1 MFYAGK
7 LLCAEL
13 YDDSAYPYT
22 NVKAVW
28 EANKGKHAG
37 KCVVVNA
44 HWHDPGPKY
53 IGNYKINGHTLSE
66 QYPGMAIS
74 GMVPVT
80 FSPFAYAVLPMS
92 MSPAVAVASIVS
104 GPVVMSRILSAK
116 SLAFIGAALPS
127 LFLIALAMAVRFS
140 DCTLIAH
147 RPFRL
152 YVCYQPQVESFMI
165 ATNQSPQLWCRRL
178 LGRPLS
184 AHV

>member
-1 MFYAGK
+1 MEE
-7 LLCAEL
+7 LLPA
-13 YDDSAYPYT
+13 DKYPL
-22 NVKAVW
+22 V
-28 EANKGKHAG
+28 G
-37 KCVVVNA
+37 
-44 HWHDPGPKY
+44 
-53 IGNYKINGHTLSE
+53 TLLVEVIS
-66 QYPGMAIS
+66 PLLATDMLGVGMAIS

-165 ATNQSPQLWCRRL
+165 ETNQSPQLWCRRL

>member
-1 MFYAGK
+1 MEE
-7 LLCAEL
+7 LLPA
-13 YDDSAYPYT
+13 DKYPL
-22 NVKAVW
+22 V
-28 EANKGKHAG
+28 G
-37 KCVVVNA
+37 
-44 HWHDPGPKY
+44 
-53 IGNYKINGHTLSE
+53 TLLVEVIS
-66 QYPGMAIS
+66 PLLATDILGVGMAIS

-80 FSPFAYAVLPMS
+80 FSPFAYAVFPES

-104 GPVVMSRILSAK
+104 GSVVISRILSAK

-127 LFLIALAMAVRFS
+127 LFLIALAMAARFS

-165 ATNQSPQLWCRRL
+165 ETNQSPQLWCRRL

>member
-1 MFYAGK
+1 MEE
-7 LLCAEL
+7 LLPA
-13 YDDSAYPYT
+13 D
-22 NVKAVW
+22 
-28 EANKGKHAG
+28 
-37 KCVVVNA
+37 KCPLV
-44 HWHDPGPKY
+44 G
-53 IGNYKINGHTLSE
+53 TLLVEVIS
-66 QYPGMAIS
+66 PLLATDMLGVGMAIS

>member
-1 MFYAGK
+1 MEE
-7 LLCAEL
+7 LLPA
-13 YDDSAYPYT
+13 DKYPL
-22 NVKAVW
+22 V
-28 EANKGKHAG
+28 G
-37 KCVVVNA
+37 
-44 HWHDPGPKY
+44 
-53 IGNYKINGHTLSE
+53 TLLVEVIS
-66 QYPGMAIS
+66 PLLATDMLGVGMAIS